1 MQEGAIG
8 MNVFPSL
15 RNTLDT
21 IKGRNDYIPHEDGDE
36 LLCVIFNGNS
46 ARGYMEDNAKSSE
59 KEKHDP
65 KDFIYLGGNSSHI

>member
-21 IKGRNDYIPHEDGDE
+21 VKGRNDYIPHEDGDE
-36 LLCVIFNGNS
+36 LLCVIFS
-46 ARGYMEDNAKSSE
+46 RTSSR
-59 KEKHDP
+59 
-65 KDFIYLGGNSSHI
+65 IYLGGNSSHI